1 MQNPNINTWE
11 FPVSKIMQ
19 NLFKHF
25 QTSSNHF
32 KCHRTSTIC
41 QQFPSF
47 APSNIQLI
55 QYEMPFPRISYAF
68 PMHFPCVF
76 CEDNYG
82 KLLLSALPVAELRR
96 MGRGLGTDAKFR
108 KGCLVEKLCAAATK
122 QRLLQTKQ
130 KPYEAVEAEI
140 RGV

>member
-1 MQNPNINTWE
+1 M
-11 FPVSKIMQ
+11 
-19 NLFKHF
+19 
-25 QTSSNHF
+25 
-32 KCHRTSTIC
+32 R
-41 QQFPSF
+41 
-47 APSNIQLI
+47 
-55 QYEMPFPRISYAF
+55 
-68 PMHFPCVF
+68 FPCVF

-140 RGV
+140 RGGKKWSVNDLLRTHLRSNVMKAIENTKMK